1 VKRIFIG
8 IGAATALFVLWLFA
22 VWPPPLWYRSH
33 WPAETAFMAMRAHG
47 QGGGHRAR
55 YRPVPLDSIS
65 PFLVQAVLI
74 GEDNRFWT
82 HPGIDFVEIRRA
94 LGYRRPAFSWASPRD
109 ILEVTRSL
117 GRAWGRREALRGA
130 STVTQQLAKNLYL
143 SPSRN
148 PLRKLKEAVTAFRLE
163 GALSKRRIL
172 ELYLNVV
179 ETGDEVWGAEA
190 ASERYF
196 GRSAATLTRVQA
208 AAIAGSLPF
217 PLASNPSYRPGR
229 MRWRQN
235 LILRRMQG
243 ERIEI
248 PEEEEEARPEP
259 ADSVMHT
266 PGIDSLLDSLR
277 APVETLPPERQ
288 GPPAD

>member
-1 VKRIFIG
+1 MKRVVLA

-47 QGGGHRAR
+47 EGGGHDAS
-55 YRPVPLDSIS
+55 YEPAPLDSIS
-65 PFLVQAVLI
+65 PSLVQAVLI

-94 LGYRRPAFSWASPRD
+94 LGYRRPAFSWTSPRD
-109 ILEVTRSL
+109 VVEVTRAL
-117 GRAWGRREALRGA
+117 GQAWGRREALRGA
-130 STVTQQLAKNLYL
+130 STITQQLAKNLYL

-179 ETGDEVWGAEA
+179 ETGSGVWGAEA

-196 GRSAATLTRVQA
+196 GRRASTLSRAQA

-217 PLASNPSYRPGR
+217 PLLSNPSYRPAR

-248 PEEEEEARPEP
+248 PKVEEETKPEP
-259 ADSVMHT
+259 GDSVMHT

-288 GPPAD
+288 GSPGD

>member
-1 VKRIFIG
+1 MKRFLLAIG
-8 IGAATALFVLWLFA
+8 TATALLVLWLFA

-33 WPAETAFMAMRAHG
+33 WPAETAFMAMRAHRE
-47 QGGGHRAR
+47 GGSHTVS

-82 HPGIDFVEIRRA
+82 HPGIDFVEMRRA
-94 LGYRRPAFSWASPRD
+94 VGYRRPEFSWASPRD
-109 ILEVTRSL
+109 LFEATRSL
-117 GRAWGRREALRGA
+117 GRAWRRRDALRGA
-130 STVTQQLAKNLYL
+130 STITQQLAKNLYL

-163 GALSKRRIL
+163 GALDKRRIL

-179 ETGDEVWGAEA
+179 EMGDGVWGADA
-190 ASERYF
+190 ASERYYS
-196 GRSAATLTRVQA
+196 RPAAALTRAQA
-208 AAIAGSLPF
+208 AALAGTLPF
-217 PLASNPSYRPGR
+217 PLASNPALRPGR
-229 MRWRQN
+229 MRWRQS

-248 PEEEEEARPEP
+248 PKVVEEEKPEV
-259 ADSVMHT
+259 AESISHT
-266 PGIDSLLDSLR
+266 PSVDSLLDSLR
-277 APVETLPPERQ
+277 APIETLPPDTVRQ
-288 GPPAD
+288 DP